1 MILLDRKGRMILH
14 YLLFFLLIQAG
25 STSFM
30 EGDILVSS
38 PDTSSAPGVAG
49 GVQLADPSR
58 MWPDGKVYYR

>member
-14 YLLFFLLIQAG
+14 SLLFFLLIQAG
-25 STSFM
+25 RTSFM

-38 PDTSSAPGVAG
+38 PDTSSAPSVAG

-58 MWPDGKVYYR
+58 MWPDGTVYYR